1 MPVLQEKERE
11 ILLSFARRVD
21 RHDPGALNNLGVLY
35 HKKGMHEEAIAQ
47 FKKAIQIDSKFELA
61 RDNLWY
67 VYRVSKIAD
76 PDVERWK
83 RNLEN
88 DPDNTEYQLHLGVSY
103 HGIGR
108 LDDALEILAK
118 LVKTDPE
125 HCMAR
130 IRLGNVLKAKGRY
143 REALE
148 HYQSVAGEMTGHPAF
163 HTDLG
168 EIYYNLGR
176 TQEAIVSLKEAIEK
190 DCAYWKPHFLLSF
203 AYGDEGNLEQ
213 ALAESEAASRLNPS
227 FGNTEANLSLSAHE
241 NDSVET
247 AGLDAGDEVAT
258 EDSTA
263 LILGIAYKER
273 GYFKEALAEFELALI
288 EIPEDAML
296 HMEIAKLHLVEGR
309 TVQAQGHL
317 LKTLEVKPDCA
328 QTYKILGCEH
338 HVKGNLFEASACYL
352 EAYRLDS
359 SDMDL
364 LNNLGVLLYQTGL
377 REDAERM
384 FKKGLNRDPYHSQ
397 LNSNIL
403 VRCILKEDY
412 TMTANF
418 LHQLEKFAG
427 DTPLFFEKRA
437 LFNFK
442 MDKLDAAL
450 ADVDRAIALNSERGD
465 AFYLRGMVHLRRENL
480 PDAVKAINEASKI
493 SERFTGIDLVLV
505 CDHRPAGEAAVS
517 PVVSF
522 EPRDDM
528 IELLQASTTQGF
540 DDVREMLALAVEKA
554 VYITEAGIDKN
565 PKEQKKPREDN
576 FDWKHDHLAFGDAGA
591 EISPQTNGKQKSKDD
606 DDGSTGFELLNQL
619 IDDLKPK

>member
-1 MPVLQEKERE
+1 MPVLQQKERE
-11 ILLSFARRVD
+11 ILLSFAHRVD
-21 RHDPGALNNLGVLY
+21 RNDPGALNNLGVLY
-35 HKKGMHEEAIAQ
+35 QKKGMYEEPIAQ
-47 FKKAIQIDSKFELA
+47 FKKAIAIDPKFELA

-67 VYRVSKIAD
+67 VYRVSNFVD
-76 PDVERWK
+76 PDVQRWK
-83 RNLEN
+83 QNLEN
-88 DPDNTEYQLHLGVSY
+88 DPENTEYQLHLGVSY
-103 HGIGR
+103 HAIGR

-118 LVKTDPE
+118 LVETEPE

-148 HYQSVAGEMTGHPAF
+148 HYQSVADEMKGHPAF

-176 TQEAIVSLKEAIEK
+176 TQEAIASLKEAIEK

-203 AYGDEGNLEQ
+203 AYGDEGMLDL

-227 FGNTEANLSLSAHE
+227 FGNTEANLSLSAH
-241 NDSVET
+241 DS
-247 AGLDAGDEVAT
+247 GPGKISNHDAGDDIAT

-288 EIPEDAML
+288 ETPEDAML
-296 HMEIAKLHLVEGR
+296 HMEIAKLHLAEGR
-309 TVQAQGHL
+309 TIQAQDHL
-317 LKTLEVKPDCA
+317 LKTIEIKPDCA

-359 SDMDL
+359 SDTDL
-364 LNNLGVLLYQTGL
+364 MNNLGVLLYQTGL

-384 FKKGLNRDPYHSQ
+384 FKKGLNRDPYNSQ

-403 VRCILKEDY
+403 VTCILKEDY

-427 DTPLFFEKRA
+427 DTSLFFEKRA

-450 ADVDRAIALNSERGD
+450 ADVDRAVALNSERGD

-480 PDAVKAINEASKI
+480 SDAVTAINEASKI

-505 CDHRPAGEAAVS
+505 CDHRPDGEAAVS

-540 DDVREMLALAVEKA
+540 DEVREMLAVAVEKA
-554 VYITEAGIDKN
+554 VYVTETGIDDDS
-565 PKEQKKPREDN
+565 KERKKAREDN
-576 FDWKHDHLAFGDAGA
+576 YDWKHDHLAFGDAGA
-591 EISPQTNGKQKSKDD
+591 EFLSRTENKQKCNNESEK
-606 DDGSTGFELLNQL
+606 SSGFELLNQL
-619 IDDLKPK
+619 IEDLKPK